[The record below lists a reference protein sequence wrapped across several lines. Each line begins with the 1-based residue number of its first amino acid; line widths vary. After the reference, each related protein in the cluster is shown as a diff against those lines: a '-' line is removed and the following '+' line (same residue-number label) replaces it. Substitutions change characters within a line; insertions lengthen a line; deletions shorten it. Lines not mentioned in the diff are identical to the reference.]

1 MNLKT
6 INKLKVIARKRQTKQ
21 DPSHD
26 FQHVLRVFNLAIK
39 ISKSVKADLD
49 ITIPAAL
56 FHDTVVYRKDTPQ
69 SRNESDESA
78 EVAGRILESINEYP
92 KEKNEKVKICIR
104 QCSFTKGAVPNLLE
118 AKVLQ
123 DADLLES
130 TGVVSIM
137 RTFSSCGQM
146 NRPFYNSKNP
156 FFEKGE
162 TNFNSG
168 VGLFYR
174 RLLIAEKRMHT
185 KFAKKIAKRRTK
197 FLNDFL
203 KELKLELNESRI
215 I

>member
-6 INKLKVIARKRQTKQ
+6 INKLKAIAKKRQTKE

-26 FQHVLRVFNLAIK
+26 FQHILRVLNLAIK
-39 ISKSVKADLD
+39 IGKSVKADLD
-49 ITIPAAL
+49 IIIPAAL
-56 FHDTVVYRKDTPQ
+56 FHDIVVYRKDTHQ

-92 KEKNEKVKICIR
+92 KEKNEKVKICIK
-104 QCSFTKGAVPNLLE
+104 QCSFTKGIVPDLLE
-118 AKVLQ
+118 SKVLQ

-130 TGVVSIM
+130 TGAISIM
-137 RTFSSCGQM
+137 RTFSSGGQM
-146 NRPFYNSKNP
+146 NRTFYNQKSP

-162 TNFNSG
+162 INFPSG

-197 FLNDFL
+197 FLMTFL
-203 KELKLELNESRI
+203 NEFKKELGEADIL
-215 I
+215 